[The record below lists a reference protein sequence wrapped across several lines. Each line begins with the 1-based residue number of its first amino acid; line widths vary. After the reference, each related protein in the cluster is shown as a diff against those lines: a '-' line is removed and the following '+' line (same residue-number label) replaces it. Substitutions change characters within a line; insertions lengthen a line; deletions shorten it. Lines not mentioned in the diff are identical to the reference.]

1 MLPYK
6 IQNMQVTASSLI
18 FFFFFLSQ
26 KQNVEKSLTTWEAI
40 PLSGRS
46 HYNQKHKVNEVLNS
60 FKIFLHSLCFLSL
73 LLRRA

>member
-18 FFFFFLSQ
+18 FFFFLSQ

-46 HYNQKHKVNEVLNS
+46 HYNQKHKFNEVLNS

>member
-6 IQNMQVTASSLI
+6 IQNMPITASSLI
-18 FFFFFLSQ
+18 FFFLSQ
-26 KQNVEKSLTTWEAI
+26 RENVEKSLTTWEAI